1 MRRAAAVDGNQLEIM
16 QALQDRGYSVQSLAA
31 VGLGVPDLAVGR
43 AGRNWFL
50 EVKDPTKPKGD
61 RQLTPA
67 QKKWHTLWRG
77 QVAVVETVADALKA
91 VECG

>member
-1 MRRAAAVDGNQLEIM
+1 MRRAAKVDDNQLEIM

-43 AGRNWFL
+43 AGKIWFL
-50 EVKDPTKPKGD
+50 EVKDPSKPKGD
-61 RQLTPA
+61 RTLTPA
-67 QKKWHTLWRG
+67 QKKWHAWWRG
-77 QVAVVETVADALKA
+77 NVAVVETVDEALKA